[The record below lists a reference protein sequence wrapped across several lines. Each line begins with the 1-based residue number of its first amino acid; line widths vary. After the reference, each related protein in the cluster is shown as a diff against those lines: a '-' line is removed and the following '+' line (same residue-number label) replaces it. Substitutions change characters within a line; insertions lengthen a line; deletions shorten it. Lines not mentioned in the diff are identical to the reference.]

1 MTTKILDAALTD
13 LIDELHNLTALVGAA
28 KQATYDFVSGEH
40 DIALVDRVD
49 RLMMLADDRIQA
61 AMQRADS
68 AQREANATA

>member
-13 LIDELHNLTALVGAA
+13 LIDELHNLTALVNSA
-28 KQATYDFVSGEH
+28 KQAAYDFVSGEH